1 MPAFLS
7 DFFYEFVTLLV
18 VLDPVGVIPLFLVA
32 VGGLDR
38 RRSILVAFNAVL
50 ISFLILLF
58 FIVGGQ
64 SLLAALKIQMPS
76 FQLAGSLVL
85 LLFGLQMV
93 LGKMNEQMASI
104 PPETMPLDRAVYPLA
119 IPNIAGPGAI
129 LTVVLLTDNR
139 ARTVEEQIITTGVLA
154 LCLAVMFVA
163 FASATLI
170 LRFLGRAWHRGRDP
184 RVRPDPGDPGAGGL
198 DQRHRLRVP
207 GLPDGLEGHGWRS
220 RRFRAR

>member
-1 MPAFLS
+1 M
-7 DFFYEFVTLLV
+7 
-18 VLDPVGVIPLFLVA
+18 IPLSLVA
-32 VGGLDR
+32 VGGFDR

-93 LGKMNEQMASI
+93 LGKMSEQMASI
-104 PPETMPLDRAVYPLA
+104 PPRRCRWTAPS
-119 IPNIAGPGAI
+119 IPSPSRISPAPEPSSPI
-129 LTVVLLTDNR
+129 VLLTDNR
-139 ARTVEEQIITTGVLA
+139 ARTVEDQIITTGVLA

-170 LRFLGRAWHRGRDP
+170 LRFLGRAGIEVVT
-184 RVRPDPGDPGAGGL
+184 RVSGL
-198 DQRHRLRVP
+198 ILASIAVT
-207 GLPDGLEGHGWRS
+207 GLIESIKVSFGLS
-220 RRFRAR
+220 

>member
-1 MPAFLS
+1 VPAFLS

-93 LGKMNEQMASI
+93 LGKMSEQMASI

-170 LRFLGRAWHRGRDP
+170 LRFLGRAGIEVVT
-184 RVRPDPGDPGAGGL
+184 RVSGL
-198 DQRHRLRVP
+198 ILASIAVT
-207 GLPDGLEGHGWRS
+207 GLIESIKVSFGLS
-220 RRFRAR
+220 

>member
-18 VLDPVGVIPLFLVA
+18 VLDPVGVIPLFLAV

-38 RRSILVAFNAVL
+38 RRSILVAFYAVL
-50 ISFLILLF
+50 IAFFILLF
-58 FIVGGQ
+58 FIVAGQ

-93 LGKMNEQMASI
+93 LGKMSEQMASL
-104 PPETMPLDRAVYPLA
+104 PPEAMLLDRAVYPLA

-139 ARTVEEQIITTGVLA
+139 ARTVEEQVITTGVLA
-154 LCLAVMFVA
+154 LGLVVMFAA
-163 FASATLI
+163 FGLATLI
-170 LRFLGRAWHRGRDP
+170 FRFLGRAGIEVVT
-184 RVRPDPGDPGAGGL
+184 RVSGL
-198 DQRHRLRVP
+198 ILASIAVT
-207 GLPDGLEGHGWRS
+207 GLIESIKVSFGLS
-220 RRFRAR
+220 